1 MPQPFIK
8 LKNVDLYYDK
18 GKQAEV
24 HALKDINLE
33 INEGEYV
40 AFFGPSGCGK
50 SSLLYAIA
58 GIEKLSNGT
67 AILNNHDIGS
77 ITSLEMSHIRQHE
90 MGMVFQSFNLVPSL
104 SVLENVMLPMVF
116 VGINV
121 ETRRKRALE
130 LLKRFDIEHLAK
142 RLPSELSGGQQQ
154 RVGIARSLA
163 NDPKLILA
171 DEPLGNLDSKNAIA
185 ALDLLNELH
194 AKDNRT
200 VIIVTHEA
208 WSLRDAEKIF
218 YMKDGAIINM
228 EQRKVPKSN
237 QKTEI
242 TVSGAYQKIHPE
254 IAQDIVNIKSLSD
267 TILRGYP
274 PEETKRFEFFLLH
287 LVQGK
292 LETDEFA
299 DLLDLSFS
307 EGGVGLWKPTALRIA
322 SKVATIIKEWNHV
335 DRLLAKLAKE
345 PETSLAADVQS
356 IRFVLAQNY
365 GGLLSAE
372 QTARLDEIIENR
384 IRKIISAK
392 NFKEILTLPAGKN
405 GVGIHRTTA
414 EKIAEQMELFVENR
428 IIIKL

>member
-1 MPQPFIK
+1 MSQPFIK
-8 LKNVDLYYDK
+8 LTNVDLYYDK
-18 GKQAEV
+18 GKQSEV

-58 GIEKLSNGT
+58 GIDKLGGGE
-67 AILNNHDIGS
+67 AILNGHNIGQIS
-77 ITSLEMSHIRQHE
+77 SLEMSHIRQHE

-116 VGINV
+116 VGIKP
-121 ETRRKRALE
+121 ETRRKRAEE
-130 LLKRFDIEHLAK
+130 LLKRFDIEHLSK

-228 EQRKVPKSN
+228 EQRKVAKTN

-254 IAQDIVNIKSLSD
+254 ITQDIVNVKSLSD

-287 LVQGK
+287 LIQGK
-292 LETDEFA
+292 LENDEFA
-299 DLLDLSFS
+299 DLLDLPFS
-307 EGGVGLWKPTALRIA
+307 EGGVGLWKPTAMRIA
-322 SKVATIIKEWNHV
+322 EKVKTIVKEWNHV
-335 DRLLAKLAKE
+335 DKVLAKLAKE

-356 IRFVLAQNY
+356 IRMVLAKNY
-365 GGLLSAE
+365 SGNLSGDQIAK
-372 QTARLDEIIENR
+372 LDELIENR
-384 IRKIISAK
+384 IRKIISAE
-392 NFKEILTLPAGKN
+392 NFKDALALPATKN
-405 GVGIHRTTA
+405 GVGIYRTTA
-414 EKIAEQMELFVENR
+414 EKITQQMELFMANKVT
-428 IIIKL
+428 IKL